1 MPADIIDGKKIAS
14 AVEQEVREAL
24 GKLPFKPGLVAVRVG
39 NDPAS
44 EVYVR
49 NKARKAKELGLAGAE
64 LVFDGSMHEHELL
77 VEIDILNNDDNID
90 GILVQLPLPKQIDSK
105 KVIDA
110 IDPAK
115 DVDGFHP
122 INVGLLHLGRPALVP
137 CTPAGVI
144 RLIAST

>member
-1 MPADIIDGKKIAS
+1 MPANIIDGKKIAS
-14 AVEQEVREAL
+14 AVEQEVRAAL

-64 LVFDGSMHEHELL
+64 LVFGGSMR
-77 VEIDILNNDDNID
+77 EIDLLAEIDSLNHDDNID
-90 GILVQLPLPKQIDSK
+90 GILVQLPLPQQIDPK

-122 INVGLLHLGRPALVP
+122 INV
-137 CTPAGVI
+137 
-144 RLIAST
+144 